1 MREVFNNET
10 IKEGKLIA
18 IISYILLIGLIIA
31 LILNNDKRNSYA
43 SFHIRQSIGLA
54 LLGIMW
60 GVISFIPIIGWLI
73 GLVITILWIMG
84 FLQAI
89 FGKTDP
95 LPIVGNYFQQLFS
108 TL

>member
-43 SFHIRQSIGLA
+43 SFHIRHSIVLA
-54 LLGIMW
+54 LL
-60 GVISFIPIIGWLI
+60 
-73 GLVITILWIMG
+73 
-84 FLQAI
+84 
-89 FGKTDP
+89 
-95 LPIVGNYFQQLFS
+95 
-108 TL
+108 